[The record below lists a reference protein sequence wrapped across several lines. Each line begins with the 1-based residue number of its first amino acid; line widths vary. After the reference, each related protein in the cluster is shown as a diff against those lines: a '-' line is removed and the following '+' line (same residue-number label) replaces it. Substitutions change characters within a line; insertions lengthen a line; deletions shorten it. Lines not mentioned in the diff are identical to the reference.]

1 MSRPGV
7 PGKGWRGSKRGEKQ
21 GLREGRTKGEAET
34 RTYGTEWNLNR
45 DDGGERK

>member
-7 PGKGWRGSKRGEKQ
+7 PGKGRRGSERGEKQ

-34 RTYGTEWNLNR
+34 RTYGTEWTLNR